1 MMADDRLFD
10 LEIICPDRIF
20 YEGRVTMVELNTTEG
35 EIGVYKNHIP
45 TTMVLQPGVVI
56 ITAEDGKKEAAVHAG
71 FVEILK
77 EKVTVMAEVAEWPG
91 EIDVKRANEARQ
103 RAQKR
108 MESRDSDLNLARA
121 EFSLRK
127 ALVRI
132 EVADSENTKK

>member
-1 MMADDRLFD
+1 MADDRLFD

-56 ITAEDGKKEAAVHAG
+56 ITAEDGKKEAAVH
-71 FVEILK
+71 
-77 EKVTVMAEVAEWPG
+77 EWPG